1 MSSVC
6 VPHHDWFTA
15 LLTFGLCCGLIV
27 SYLPQHLRI
36 INQGS
41 SEGLSPWFLLL
52 GSTSS
57 AAGFLNMITMQWRI
71 VRCCPAFNLGTCV
84 EMTAGIVQLGLQW
97 AMFTIIL
104 VLYII
109 YYPPHLKYIRFAA
122 GTHHTRQPIHVKTPI
137 KSPEWRLSIILA
149 WVVAIHMA
157 IITFTS
163 FLFLLT
169 VPTSP
174 VPDAPLPEILAK
186 WATFLGVSSALLAT
200 VQYAPQL
207 IHTYRAKIVG
217 ALSIPMMCIQS
228 PGAVLMVLSIA
239 LRPGTNWTS
248 WIMFAVSGIMQGSL
262 LAMCIVFHFRQRRL
276 GLDEFG
282 NPLPSRTTVHVDT
295 PASEATVVERGDG
308 GVDVPGLVTTEEEDP
323 RVVGVALV
331 RALESATGSDI
342 RAVAGVPSE
351 ETPLLGR
358 SKEGKGWLSW
368 LRRT

>member
-1 MSSVC
+1 
-6 VPHHDWFTA
+6 
-15 LLTFGLCCGLIV
+15 
-27 SYLPQHLRI
+27 
-36 INQGS
+36 
-41 SEGLSPWFLLL
+41 
-52 GSTSS
+52 
-57 AAGFLNMITMQWRI
+57 MQWRI
-71 VRCCPAFNLGTCV
+71 VRCCPAFV
-84 EMTAGIVQLGLQW
+84 
-97 AMFTIIL
+97 
-104 VLYII
+104 
-109 YYPPHLKYIRFAA
+109 
-122 GTHHTRQPIHVKTPI
+122 
-137 KSPEWRLSIILA
+137 SS
-149 WVVAIHMA
+149 
-157 IITFTS
+157 
-163 FLFLLT
+163 
-169 VPTSP
+169 VPL
-174 VPDAPLPEILAK
+174 DAPLPEILAK

-217 ALSIPMMCIQS
+217 AL
-228 PGAVLMVLSIA
+228 
-239 LRPGTNWTS
+239 S